1 MVIVGNKQNKKACKH
16 LPQKKQ
22 RQWNVREKL
31 IVIYYFENN
40 NRNVYEIAKKFNVQP
55 KQIRN

>member
-1 MVIVGNKQNKKACKH
+1 M
-16 LPQKKQ
+16 
-22 RQWNVREKL
+22 
-31 IVIYYFENN
+31 VIYYFENN